1 MANLGEWT
9 VYDSETG
16 DSVNFTAFLG
26 AEVSNESKVITS
38 PVEQGSFVAYNK
50 VHSPAELTV
59 TGAVKGEPADLTQA
73 MELLDEM
80 CNGTRLYNIVTPDRV
95 YRDYNL
101 YKLSYRRSVDDGT
114 DLIVFDASFMEI
126 RQTSGMYSTTT
137 VATSGNGKGEGLA
150 PRKQQGKQ
158 QPKSESFLHKMFS

>member
-9 VYDSETG
+9 VYDAETG
-16 DSVNFTAFLG
+16 DAVEFTAFLG

-59 TGAVKGEPADLTQA
+59 TGAVKGNPADLSDA
-73 MELLDEM
+73 MDMLDEM
-80 CNGTRLYNIVTPDRV
+80 SLGTRLYNIVTPDRV
-95 YRDYNL
+95 YRNYNL
-101 YKLSYRRSVDDGT
+101 YKLSYKRGVDDGV
-114 DLIVFDASFMEI
+114 DLVVFDASFMEI
-126 RQTSGMYSTTT
+126 RQISSLYSTS
-137 VATSGNGKGEGLA
+137 ALASPSSKGEGLA

-158 QPKSESFLHKMFS
+158 QPKSESFLHKLIN

>member
-16 DSVNFTAFLG
+16 DAVEFTAFLG

-101 YKLSYRRSVDDGT
+101 YKLSYRRSVDDHPACT
-114 DLIVFDASFMEI
+114 PQPQSQRRARAKDLHPVNSRASSSLRVSPSFI
-126 RQTSGMYSTTT
+126 SCSTKE
-137 VATSGNGKGEGLA
+137 ALCRLYHLS
-150 PRKQQGKQ
+150 RYRI
-158 QPKSESFLHKMFS
+158 SS